1 MCRNLLPARRVW
13 RVFATAT
20 WLGGWLGVHVFNE
33 LFVTAHVDDIILN
46 TDSNRQYS
54 VTVIYNI
61 HKYTLCPRK
70 SNPLDNVR

>member
-1 MCRNLLPARRVW
+1 M
-13 RVFATAT
+13 
-20 WLGGWLGVHVFNE
+20 HVFNE

-61 HKYTLCPRK
+61 HKYIFYNIHIRTFKP
-70 SNPLDNVR
+70 SAPVA